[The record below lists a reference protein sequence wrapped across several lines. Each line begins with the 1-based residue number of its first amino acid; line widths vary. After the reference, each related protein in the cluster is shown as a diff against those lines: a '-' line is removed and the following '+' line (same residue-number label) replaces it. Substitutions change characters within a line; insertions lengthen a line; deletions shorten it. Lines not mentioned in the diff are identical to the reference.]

1 MNFEELEKTWAR
13 QTVRGAPLPTP
24 TLRDA
29 LVSEVQQ
36 RSRGI
41 RRLMGVAA
49 FAFATGWAVA
59 LVAHVTGIKPLNGV
73 ALLGFVV
80 LSAFELTCFGAAL
93 HSLRRM
99 QREALSM
106 GETLADSLRSS
117 LRAVDWQLQ
126 DCVRF
131 GYAVGILLL
140 SGIVLAIVKTTTGS
154 LPLHGLIAEIAVS
167 LAAGAGVGAT
177 VRNHY
182 RKKLVPRRDELRRE
196 LAELE
201 Q

>member
-1 MNFEELEKTWAR
+1 
-13 QTVRGAPLPTP
+13 
-24 TLRDA
+24 
-29 LVSEVQQ
+29 
-36 RSRGI
+36 
-41 RRLMGVAA
+41 
-49 FAFATGWAVA
+49 
-59 LVAHVTGIKPLNGV
+59 
-73 ALLGFVV
+73 
-80 LSAFELTCFGAAL
+80 
-93 HSLRRM
+93 M